1 MTGRRRFKHEAWN
14 EELVFDYIKQSYLLT
29 SRWVHSVVGD
39 VERLDPKDIERSPT
53 RNTVNGGLACQ
64 RARKDS
70 TRILRHS
77 DPALQRSPGT
87 KADPL

>member
-14 EELVFDYIKQSYLLT
+14 EELVFDYITQSYLLT
-29 SRWVHSVVGD
+29 SCWVHSVVGD

-64 RARKDS
+64 RARKGS
-70 TRILRHS
+70 RRFSRHS

>member
-39 VERLDPKDIERSPT
+39 VEGLDPKDIDRSPT
-53 RNTVNGGLACQ
+53 RNTANGALACQ